1 MHPYRVQG
9 SLNWDLRNCEPSWRF
24 SWSERRLS
32 KGLRTRA
39 HKALVTVLKASRDE
53 AGLTQ
58 RDLADRLGKP
68 RSYISKIE
76 SGERIPRITE
86 FCDIAQALK
95 LEPELLFQRFWR
107 WR

>member
-1 MHPYRVQG
+1 M
-9 SLNWDLRNCEPSWRF
+9 
-24 SWSERRLS
+24 S

-39 HKALVTVLKASRDE
+39 HRALVTVLKASRDE

-58 RDLADRLGKP
+58 RALAERLGKP

-76 SGERIPRITE
+76 SGERIPRVTE
-86 FCDIAQALK
+86 FCEIAQALK
-95 LEPELLFQRFWR
+95 VDPQLLFQRFWQ